1 MQVAESAE
9 YRSLQYGVKNFA
21 KITRKWLEKRVFL
34 QKIIFMPIDKQI
46 IEKQKVKKEG
56 EFTLTQVVVDAL
68 QEIKGNDIAEI
79 GFGNCQEQPLFD
91 TFIICSATSTTH
103 AEALCENVLR
113 RVYERLRLE
122 PSHYEG
128 KDQAQW
134 ILIDYFNL
142 IVHIFLEDKRRFY
155 DMEGLWSDADIRF
168 YPIPESSLSFKNN

>member
-1 MQVAESAE
+1 
-9 YRSLQYGVKNFA
+9 
-21 KITRKWLEKRVFL
+21 LEKRVFL

-68 QEIKGNDIAEI
+68 QEIKGRDIVEI
-79 GFGNCQEQPLFD
+79 GFGHCPEQPLFD
-91 TFIICSATSTTH
+91 TFILCSATSTTQ

-142 IVHIFLEDKRRFY
+142 LVHIFLEDKRRYY
-155 DMEGLWSDADIRF
+155 DIEGLWNDADILS
-168 YPIPESSLSFKNN
+168 YAEPESSPLHLNNN